1 MGNKENRFLA
11 KRYCKYEDTVMGQ
24 AAGLAGNY
32 EDVINLSL
40 GDPDLIT
47 PEPIINQAFEDAK
60 AGYTKYTDC
69 RGYKE
74 LREEIAKYYDEE
86 FGMNIQDAEI
96 MVTASGCIA
105 MYLALESILD
115 EDDEVIVPAPY
126 FTIYKTQ
133 IELARGRLVELDTFE
148 EERWQIDPD
157 RLEACITPKTKAI
170 IINSPNNPT
179 GSCLSMDT
187 MKKIAEVASKH
198 DLVVISDEIY
208 TIYSFEEP
216 FVPFSSL
223 EGMKERTITIN
234 SFSKNFVMTG
244 WRLGAVIA
252 PPHIVE
258 TIKNINENLVYSAPS
273 ISQRAA
279 LKALQCRKEV
289 QPKLVETFKE
299 RVYYAAKRINQI
311 PNMHVIYPPMGS
323 FYLFI
328 NIKDTGLTSAEVAQK
343 IATEAHVIMIPGNGF
358 GNCGEGYLRIAC
370 TVDISQ
376 LAEAFD
382 RIEKMKIFTNCM
394 TRNNS

>member
-1 MGNKENRFLA
+1 MEHRFLA
-11 KRYCKYEDTVMGQ
+11 KRYCKYGDTVMGQ

-32 EDVINLSL
+32 EDIINLSL

-74 LREEIAKYYDEE
+74 LRDEIAKYYEEE
-86 FGMNIQDAEI
+86 FGMNIRDEEI

-105 MYLALESILD
+105 MYLALEAILD
-115 EDDEVIVPAPY
+115 DDDEVVVPAPY

-133 IELARGRLVELDTFE
+133 IELARGKLVELDTFE

-179 GSCLSMDT
+179 GSCLSMET
-187 MKKIAEVASKH
+187 MKKIAEVAAKH

-223 EGMKERTITIN
+223 DGMKERTITIN

-252 PPHIVE
+252 PPHLVE

-273 ISQRAA
+273 VSQRAA
-279 LKALQCRKEV
+279 LKALRCRKEV
-289 QPKLVETFKE
+289 QPQLVQTFKE

-343 IATEAHVIMIPGNGF
+343 IVEETHVIMIPGTGF
-358 GNCGEGYLRIAC
+358 GNCGRGYLRIAC

-382 RIEKMKIFTNCM
+382 RIEKMEIFTAKD
-394 TRNNS
+394 

>member
-86 FGMNIQDAEI
+86 FGMNIPDAEI

-148 EERWQIDPD
+148 EERWQINPD

-187 MKKIAEVASKH
+187 MEKIAEVAAKH

-382 RIEKMKIFTNCM
+382 RIEKMKIFTDCM
-394 TRNNS
+394 TRNSC

>member
-1 MGNKENRFLA
+1 MEKRFLS
-11 KRYCKYEDTVMGQ
+11 KRYCVDTETVMGQ

-32 EDVINLSL
+32 DDVINLSL
-40 GDPDLIT
+40 GDPDIIT
-47 PEPIINQAFEDAK
+47 PLPIIEQAFEDAK

-74 LREEIAKYYDEE
+74 LREEIAKYYKEE
-86 FGMNIQDAEI
+86 FGMQVSDEEI

-105 MYLALESILD
+105 MYLALEAILD
-115 EDDEVIVPAPY
+115 DGDEVIVPTPY

-133 IELARGRLVELDTFE
+133 IELARGKIVELDTFE
-148 EERWQIDPD
+148 EEHWQIDPD
-157 RLEACITPKTKAI
+157 RLESCITPKTKVI

-179 GSCLSMDT
+179 GSCLSPDT
-187 MKKIAEVASKH
+187 MNKIAKVAQKH

-208 TIYSFEEP
+208 TIYSFAQK
-216 FVPFSSL
+216 FIPFSSL

-244 WRLGAVIA
+244 WRLGMVIA
-252 PPHIVE
+252 PPHIVN

-279 LKALQCRKEV
+279 LKALRCREKV
-289 QPKLVETFKE
+289 QPQLIETFRE
-299 RVYYAAKRINQI
+299 RVYYAAERINQI

-328 NIKDTGLTSAEVAQK
+328 NIKGTGLSSVEAAREIFEK
-343 IATEAHVIMIPGNGF
+343 AHVVMIPGNGF
-358 GNCGEGYLRIAC
+358 GRCGEGFLRIAC
-370 TVDISQ
+370 TVDVSE
-376 LAEAFD
+376 LKEAFD
-382 RIEKMKIFTNCM
+382 RIEKMDIFK
-394 TRNNS
+394 RQAE